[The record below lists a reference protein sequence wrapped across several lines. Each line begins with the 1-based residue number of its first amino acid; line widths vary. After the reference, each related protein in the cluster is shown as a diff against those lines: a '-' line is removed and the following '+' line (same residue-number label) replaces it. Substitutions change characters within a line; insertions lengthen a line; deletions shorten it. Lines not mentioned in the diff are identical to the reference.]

1 MFCVYVL
8 RSEKTGRRYVGSCED
23 LAERLRRHNNAESK
37 ATRHGVPWLLLH
49 SGKFSTRS
57 AAASKERYYKTGR
70 GRDGLEVERSPR
82 RQVAG
87 SNPCHPDLS
96 QTSRSVASAT
106 HHNQITSN
114 AAMRRLTPTMKII
127 TMSAAI
133 ILAGAL
139 RAQEATDVDLA
150 AKSAQKNTNAE
161 SAGARPENVPELSQL
176 DEMFKQTPM
185 GKAADA
191 QRLRVEWRQL
201 KNKVVNDPDLIAI
214 KRSAEAA
221 RTDLEKREK
230 LRAYYKL
237 YFARVRQF
245 PMSPEMKQHVDA
257 MQASQLGLTAQS
269 RVRPSPTATRAETN

>member
-1 MFCVYVL
+1 MLTRKRQDMASHCYYYTAKSFRRAPPL
-8 RSEKTGRRYVGSCED
+8 RAKNAITRLAGAATNLTGLKPSGRRGD
-23 LAERLRRHNNAESK
+23 
-37 ATRHGVPWLLLH
+37 
-49 SGKFSTRS
+49 RS
-57 AAASKERYYKTGR
+57 QVQI
-70 GRDGLEVERSPR
+70 LSPR
-82 RQVAG
+82 PVTLVL
-87 SNPCHPDLS
+87 LS
-96 QTSRSVASAT
+96 DRSD
-106 HHNQITSN
+106 N
-114 AAMRRLTPTMKII
+114 MKII
-127 TMSAAI
+127 TMFAAI
-133 ILAGAL
+133 ILAGTL
-139 RAQEATDVDLA
+139 RAQEATDADLA
-150 AKSAQKNTNAE
+150 AKSVQKNTNAE

-214 KRSAEAA
+214 RRTAEAA

-269 RVRPSPTATRAETN
+269 RVRPSPTASPAATN

>member
-1 MFCVYVL
+1 
-8 RSEKTGRRYVGSCED
+8 
-23 LAERLRRHNNAESK
+23 
-37 ATRHGVPWLLLH
+37 
-49 SGKFSTRS
+49 
-57 AAASKERYYKTGR
+57 
-70 GRDGLEVERSPR
+70 
-82 RQVAG
+82 
-87 SNPCHPDLS
+87 
-96 QTSRSVASAT
+96 
-106 HHNQITSN
+106 
-114 AAMRRLTPTMKII
+114 MKII
-127 TMSAAI
+127 TMFAAI

-139 RAQEATDVDLA
+139 RAQEATDADLA

-161 SAGARPENVPELSQL
+161 SAGARTENVPELSQL
-176 DEMFKQTPM
+176 DEMFKQTSM

-214 KRSAEAA
+214 KRAAEAA

-257 MQASQLGLTAQS
+257 MQALQLGLTAQS
-269 RVRPSPTATRAETN
+269 RVRPSPTATPAETN

>member
-1 MFCVYVL
+1 MFYVYVL

-49 SGKFSTRS
+49 SEKVSTRS
-57 AAASKERYYKTGR
+57 AAASKERYYKAGR
-70 GRDGLEVERSPR
+70 GRDELDRLEVERS
-82 RQVAG
+82 
-87 SNPCHPDLS
+87 
-96 QTSRSVASAT
+96 
-106 HHNQITSN
+106 
-114 AAMRRLTPTMKII
+114 PTMKII
-127 TMSAAI
+127 TMFAAI

-150 AKSAQKNTNAE
+150 AKSAQKNTNVE

-245 PMSPEMKQHVDA
+245 PMSPEMQQHIDA

-269 RVRPSPTATRAETN
+269 RVRPSPTATPAETN

>member
-1 MFCVYVL
+1 
-8 RSEKTGRRYVGSCED
+8 
-23 LAERLRRHNNAESK
+23 
-37 ATRHGVPWLLLH
+37 
-49 SGKFSTRS
+49 
-57 AAASKERYYKTGR
+57 
-70 GRDGLEVERSPR
+70 
-82 RQVAG
+82 
-87 SNPCHPDLS
+87 
-96 QTSRSVASAT
+96 
-106 HHNQITSN
+106 
-114 AAMRRLTPTMKII
+114 MKII
-127 TMSAAI
+127 TMFAAI

-139 RAQEATDVDLA
+139 RAQEATDADLA
-150 AKSAQKNTNAE
+150 AKSVQKNTNAE

-214 KRSAEAA
+214 KRAAEAA

-269 RVRPSPTATRAETN
+269 RVRPSPTASPAATN

>member
-1 MFCVYVL
+1 MTHL
-8 RSEKTGRRYVGSCED
+8 I
-23 LAERLRRHNNAESK
+23 AHAESFPP
-37 ATRHGVPWLLLH
+37 VP
-49 SGKFSTRS
+49 SFAGEPS
-57 AAASKERYYKTGR
+57 AQTN
-70 GRDGLEVERSPR
+70 GRDDRGKNNLFYVWRNAVKVF
-82 RQVAG
+82 QIMWK
-87 SNPCHPDLS
+87 LS
-96 QTSRSVASAT
+96 LFVRNALFFGAT
-106 HHNQITSN
+106 LMGN
-114 AAMRRLTPTMKII
+114 
-127 TMSAAI
+127 
-133 ILAGAL
+133 
-139 RAQEATDVDLA
+139 AQEATDADLA

-176 DEMFKQTPM
+176 DEMFKQTSM

-269 RVRPSPTATRAETN
+269 RVRPSPTATPAETN